1 MMSDYILYFF
11 AASGVIAWLV
21 AGAMYWYYRAC
32 MPVDSLLK
40 SKR

>member
-1 MMSDYILYFF
+1 MSDYILYFF

-21 AGAMYWYYRAC
+21 IGAMYWYYRAT
-32 MPVDSLLK
+32 MPMDSLIK